1 LIGQEHDLRSF
12 DLISGSLAPRR
23 RERDNLPQDYGEGTC
38 VVDFLSG
45 FDGEALTNLAW
56 GSAIAA
62 AVLLSALRYPRFDL
76 AALGAVLVFAVANT
90 AAAVYVLL
98 HLGETRWG
106 GDAHEPLVAPS
117 LAGIPMVG
125 QFLEPVDGLLSGLA
139 DGVNEFNNVQA
150 ALPVAGGFLASA
162 GWAFALAI
170 PLCVVAMVV
179 SAVAARR
186 RRRAFE
192 RMTQQVQDLSAE
204 VAELKRLVGEPVPA

>member
-1 LIGQEHDLRSF
+1 
-12 DLISGSLAPRR
+12 
-23 RERDNLPQDYGEGTC
+23 

-45 FDGEALTNLAW
+45 FNGEALTNLAW
-56 GSAIAA
+56 GTAIVAV
-62 AVLLSALRYPRFDL
+62 VLLGVWRYPRFDL
-76 AALGAVLVFAVANT
+76 AALGAVFVFAVANT
-90 AAAVYVLL
+90 AAAVYVLF

-179 SAVAARR
+179 SFIAARR